1 MVWLRWL
8 VGWLQ
13 TAVCRGG
20 RGSEAARTVGL
31 DWIGLGCAPSAEEVR
46 RAASLAGIRG
56 ALFKA

>member
-1 MVWLRWL
+1 
-8 VGWLQ
+8 LQ

-46 RAASLAGIRG
+46 RAASLAGTGIRG

>member
-1 MVWLRWL
+1 VS
-8 VGWLQ
+8 GPGIG

-46 RAASLAGIRG
+46 RAASLAGTGIRG